1 MPTVAA
7 PALSDDALVEMLSLI
22 NGADSVELK
31 LTIPESSQRSTIQA
45 LGMDPLGAQVRLV
58 YFFDTPD
65 LTLESHGVVVRARRV
80 AQKGDDSVVKLRP
93 VVPSDLPDDVRES
106 RMCMVEV
113 DAMPGGYVCSASLKG
128 LPDTAVQDVAAES
141 APLRKLFSK
150 EQRAFFAAHAPEGIG
165 FEDLSLLGPIFVL
178 KLKATPPGFAR
189 KMVVELWLY
198 PDGTRIL
205 ELSTKCA
212 TSEAFQVG
220 AESRAFLAERDITVG
235 GPQTTKTRKALE
247 FFSKQLRAG

>member
-22 NGADSVELK
+22 EGADSVELK
-31 LTIPESSQRSTIQA
+31 LTVPESSQRSSFQA

-65 LTLESHGVVVRARRV
+65 LALEGHGVVVRARRV
-80 AQKGDDSVVKLRP
+80 AKGDDSVVKLRP
-93 VVPSDLPDDVRES
+93 VVPSDLPSEVRGS

-113 DAMPGGYVCSASLKG
+113 DAMPGGYVCSASMKG
-128 LPDTAVQDVAAES
+128 LPQTPVQDVAAGSE
-141 APLRKLFSK
+141 PLRKLFSR

-178 KLKATPPGFAR
+178 KLKATPPGYAR

-198 PDGTRIL
+198 PDGSRIL

-220 AESRAFLAERDITVG
+220 AESRAFLTERDIKVG
-235 GPQTTKTRKALE
+235 GAQTTKTRKALE
-247 FFSKQLRAG
+247 FFSKQLRTA

>member
-1 MPTVAA
+1 M
-7 PALSDDALVEMLSLI
+7 SDDALVEMLSLMK
-22 NGADSVELK
+22 GADSVELK
-31 LTIPESSQRSTIQA
+31 LTVDGSSQRSA
-45 LGMDPLGAQVRLV
+45 LESLGMDPLGAQVRMV

-65 LTLESHGVVVRARRV
+65 LALEREGVVVRARRV

-93 VVPSDLPDDVRES
+93 VNPTELPREVRES
-106 RMCMVEV
+106 PMCMVEV
-113 DAMPGGYVCSASLKG
+113 DAMPGGHVCSASLKG
-128 LPDTAVQDVAAES
+128 LPKMPVIDVADGS

-150 EQRAFFAAHAPEGIG
+150 EQRAFFAEHAPDGLG

-178 KLKATPPGFAR
+178 KIKASPPGYAR

-212 TSEAFQVG
+212 TSEAFQVA
-220 AESRAFLAERDITVG
+220 AEGRAFLAERDIEAG
-235 GPQTTKTRKALE
+235 EAQTTKTRKALE
-247 FFSKQLRAG
+247 FFSEQLRSA